1 MQAFGGVLRARR
13 LSRGLTQEEL
23 SRLAGVSVRAVR
35 DIERGRVR
43 RPRKDSVR
51 RLAAVVGLDPAALD
65 ERPGVD
71 RLQIKLLGPLTVHR
85 ADAPVDVG
93 PPRQRCV
100 LGLLGLQPNRVV
112 RQEEIIDVLWGAHPQ
127 ATSRNMVHAY
137 VSRLRRLLPP
147 WKGMTLITG
156 GDGGYRLTVDS
167 DQLDLLRFDELVAR
181 AAADPGSALDLYAQ
195 ALACW
200 RGPVLADLTARL
212 RRHPAAVALA
222 RRHVDAVLAYAD
234 LAIAAGLHQGA
245 EEQLRALTAEEPL
258 HEGAHAR
265 LMLALAGSGR
275 RAAALDLFAE
285 VRGRLVEEL
294 GLEPGLELRDVQ
306 AQVLR
311 GELPLAGARPGP
323 AQLPADVVGFTGRT
337 DHLARLDGLLPMT
350 GAVVITTIAGMAG
363 VGKTALAVHWAHR
376 VAGRFADGQLYIN
389 LQGHASASPV
399 RPLQALAGWLRALGV
414 RADAVPV
421 DLEEAATLYRS
432 LLAGRRMLV
441 VLDNAANAEQVRSL
455 LPGSPGSFVVLTSRD
470 RLTGLMA
477 THGVHRLTL
486 GVLTPAESVA
496 LLSRMLGADRVNREP
511 EAAAEL
517 ARVCGRLP
525 LALRIAAA
533 NLTDRP
539 ARSIAGHVAALRT
552 DDRLSE
558 LAVDDDPQV
567 AVRVAFDRSYTRL
580 GPDVR
585 RMFRELALA
594 PGADLS
600 LPAAAALASHPP
612 EQVAKWLGRLVDV
625 HLLEQRGAG
634 RYGLHDL
641 LRLYAQ
647 ERSEHED
654 STRERAAAL
663 ERLLDWYLCAA
674 DRAAALLYPGMLRLP
689 LPAIESAP
697 TVEFGTSAEAVA
709 WLDTELANLIA
720 AVQHAA
726 EHGPHRTSWLLA
738 DSLRGYFWLRR
749 STVDWLEIAGAAR
762 FAAERAGDVRAQ
774 AAAEHGLGGAYQ
786 GAGRYQ
792 EAIEHYSS
800 ELTLARRAGWTGGE
814 AVALGALGM
823 AHWWS
828 GALREA
834 ADYHAQAL
842 ALHRQRDPKAGANSL
857 LNLGLVYRDLGRLDE
872 AAGHLAESLTL
883 HRIEGARDGEAH
895 VLGALGEIEHDRGE
909 LDHARRHLDEALAL
923 HRDVGDRFGEGYVL
937 GTLAA
942 VHRDAGR
949 PDQALDLART
959 ALTLAGE
966 IGHLSA
972 EARIRNIL
980 GRVHLRLGDRREASD
995 QHRHALDLARQTS
1008 TRAAEAGA
1016 LLGLAAV
1023 HAGRPRESLDY
1034 AERALTLAAR
1044 TGLRILEGQAYTL
1057 LAAARHG
1064 LGDHDRAAEDAGR
1077 ALDLHRRTG
1086 HHPGA
1091 ADALRVLE
1099 IIRAD

>member
-1 MQAFGGVLRARR
+1 
-13 LSRGLTQEEL
+13 
-23 SRLAGVSVRAVR
+23 
-35 DIERGRVR
+35 
-43 RPRKDSVR
+43 
-51 RLAAVVGLDPAALD
+51 
-65 ERPGVD
+65 
-71 RLQIKLLGPLTVHR
+71 
-85 ADAPVDVG
+85 
-93 PPRQRCV
+93 
-100 LGLLGLQPNRVV
+100 VV
-112 RQEEIIDVLWGAHPQ
+112 RQEEIIDVLWGAHPP

-147 WKGMTLITG
+147 RKGIALITG

-181 AAADPGSALDLYAQ
+181 AAAGPGSALDLYAQ

-212 RRHPAAVALA
+212 RQHPAAVALT

-245 EEQLRALTAEEPL
+245 EEQLRVLIAEEPL

-265 LMLALAGSGR
+265 LMLAVAGSGR
-275 RAAALDLFAE
+275 RAAALNLFAE

-294 GLEPGLELRDVQ
+294 GLEPGSELRDVQ
-306 AQVLR
+306 IQVLR
-311 GELPLAGARPGP
+311 GELPLAGARPTP
-323 AQLPADVVGFTGRT
+323 AQLPVDVVGFTGRT
-337 DHLARLDGLLPMT
+337 DHLVRLDGLLPTT
-350 GAVVITTIAGMAG
+350 GAVVITSIVGMAG

-376 VAGRFADGQLYIN
+376 VAERFTDGQLYVN
-389 LQGHASASPV
+389 LQGHTSASSV
-399 RPLQALAGWLRALGV
+399 RPLQALAGLLRALGV
-414 RADAVPV
+414 RADEVPA

-455 LPGSPGSFVVLTSRD
+455 LPGSPGSLVVITSRD
-470 RLTGLMA
+470 RLTGLIA

-486 GVLTPAESVA
+486 GVLTAAESVA
-496 LLSRMLGADRVNREP
+496 VLSRMLGADRVNREP
-511 EAAAEL
+511 AAAAEL
-517 ARVCGRLP
+517 ARVCGGLP

-539 ARSIAGHVAALRT
+539 VRSITDHVAALRT

-567 AVRVAFDRSYTRL
+567 AVRVAFDQSYMRL
-580 GPDVR
+580 GPGVR
-585 RMFRELALA
+585 RMFRELGLV
-594 PGADLS
+594 PGADVS
-600 LPAAAALASHPP
+600 LPAAAALADHPP
-612 EQVAKWLGRLVDV
+612 EQVAKWLERLVDA
-625 HLLEQRGAG
+625 HLLEQRGPG
-634 RYGLHDL
+634 CYGLHDL

-647 ERSEHED
+647 ERGEHED
-654 STRERAAAL
+654 GMWERAAAL
-663 ERLLDWYLCAA
+663 ERLLDWYLFAA

-689 LPAIESAP
+689 LPAMEPAP
-697 TVEFGTSAEAVA
+697 TVEFGAPAEAVA

-726 EHGPHRTSWLLA
+726 EHGPHRTAWLLA

-749 STVDWLEIAGAAR
+749 STVDWLAIAGAAR
-762 FAAERAGDVRAQ
+762 SAAERAMDIRAQ
-774 AAAEHGLGGAYQ
+774 AAAEHSLGGAYQ
-786 GAGRYQ
+786 DAGRYQ
-792 EAIEHYSS
+792 KAIEHYSRM
-800 ELTLARRAGWTGGE
+800 LKLARRARWTGGE
-814 AVALGALGM
+814 AVALGAVGM
-823 AHWWS
+823 AHWWC
-828 GALREA
+828 GALRDA

-842 ALHRQRDPKAGANSL
+842 VLHRQCDPNAGANSL

-872 AAGHLAESLTL
+872 AAGHLAESLIL
-883 HRIEGARDGEAH
+883 HRIDRARDGEAH
-895 VLGALGEIEHDRGE
+895 VLGTLGEIAHDRGE
-909 LDHARRHLDEALAL
+909 LDLARRHLEEALAL
-923 HRDVGDRFGEGYVL
+923 HRDVGDRFGEAYVL

-959 ALTLAGE
+959 ALRLAGD
-966 IGHLSA
+966 IGHRSA

-980 GRVHLRLGDRREASD
+980 GSVHMRLGDHWEASG
-995 QHRHALDLARQTS
+995 QHRHALDLARQTR
-1008 TRAAEAGA
+1008 TIGAEVGA

-1023 HAGRPRESLDY
+1023 HTDRPRESLDY
-1034 AERALTLAAR
+1034 AERALALAAR
-1044 TGLRILEGQAYTL
+1044 TGLQVLEGQAYTL
-1057 LAAARHG
+1057 LAAAQHG

-1091 ADALRVLE
+1091 VDALRMLE

>member
-1 MQAFGGVLRARR
+1 VEAFGEVLRARR

-43 RPRKDSVR
+43 RPRKDSIR
-51 RLAAVVGLDPAALD
+51 RLAATVGLDPTARGT
-65 ERPGVD
+65 RPGVD
-71 RLQIKLLGPLTVHR
+71 RLEIKLLGPLTVHR
-85 ADAPVDVG
+85 ADEPVDVG

-112 RQEEIIDVLWGAHPQ
+112 RQEEIIDVLWGAHPP

-147 WKGMTLITG
+147 RKGIALITG

-167 DQLDLLRFDELVAR
+167 DLLDLLRFDELVAR
-181 AAADPGSALDLYAQ
+181 AAAGPGSALDLYAQ

-212 RRHPAAVALA
+212 RQHPAAVALA
-222 RRHVDAVLAYAD
+222 RRRVDAVLAYAD
-234 LAIAAGLHQGA
+234 LAIAAGRHQGA
-245 EEQLRALTAEEPL
+245 EEQLRALIVEEPL

-265 LMLALAGSGR
+265 LMLAVAGSGR
-275 RAAALDLFAE
+275 RAAALDLFAG

-294 GLEPGLELRDVQ
+294 GLEPGSELRDVQ
-306 AQVLR
+306 VQVLR
-311 GELPLAGARPGP
+311 GELPLAGARPTP
-323 AQLPADVVGFTGRT
+323 AQLPVDVVGFTGRT
-337 DHLARLDGLLPMT
+337 DHLARLDGLLATT
-350 GAVVITTIAGMAG
+350 GAVVVTTIVGMAG

-376 VAGRFADGQLYIN
+376 VAERFADGQLYVN
-389 LQGHASASPV
+389 LQGHTSASPV

-421 DLEEAATLYRS
+421 DLGEAAALYRS

-455 LPGSPGSFVVLTSRD
+455 LPGSPGSVVVLTSRD
-470 RLTGLMA
+470 RLTGLIA
-477 THGVHRLTL
+477 THGVHRFML
-486 GVLTPAESVA
+486 GVLTPAESVTV
-496 LLSRMLGADRVNREP
+496 LSRMLGADRVNREP
-511 EAAAEL
+511 AAAAEL
-517 ARVCGRLP
+517 ARVCGGLP

-533 NLTDRP
+533 NLTNRP
-539 ARSIAGHVAALRT
+539 ARSITVHVAALRT

-567 AVRVAFDRSYTRL
+567 AVRVAFDQSYGRL

-585 RMFRELALA
+585 RMFRELGLA

-612 EQVAKWLGRLVDV
+612 EQVAKWLGRLVDA
-625 HLLEQRGAG
+625 HLVEQRGPA

-647 ERSEHED
+647 ERGEHED
-654 STRERAAAL
+654 GKRERTSAL

-674 DRAAALLYPGMLRLP
+674 GRAAALLYPGMLRLP
-689 LPAIESAP
+689 LPAMDPTP
-697 TVEFGTSAEAVA
+697 TVEFGAPAEAVA

-726 EHGPHRTSWLLA
+726 DHGPYRTAWLLA

-749 STVDWLEIAGAAR
+749 STVDWLETAGAAR
-762 FAAERAGDVRAQ
+762 SAAERAGNVRAQ

-792 EAIEHYSS
+792 EAIEHYASV
-800 ELTLARRAGWTGGE
+800 LALARRARWTGGE

-834 ADYHAQAL
+834 AGYHAQAL
-842 ALHRQRDPKAGANSL
+842 ALHRQCDPNAGANSL

-883 HRIEGARDGEAH
+883 HRLYRARDGEAH
-895 VLGALGEIEHDRGE
+895 VLGTLGEIAHDRGE
-909 LDHARRHLDEALAL
+909 PDRARRHLEEALAL
-923 HRDVGDRFGEGYVL
+923 HRDVGDRFGEVYVL
-937 GTLAA
+937 GALAA

-959 ALTLAGE
+959 ALRLAGE
-966 IGHLSA
+966 IGHRSA

-980 GRVHLRLGDRREASD
+980 GSVHMRLGDHREAAD
-995 QHRHALDLARQTS
+995 QHRHALDLAQQTS
-1008 TRAAEAGA
+1008 TRTAEVGA

-1023 HAGRPRESLDY
+1023 GTDRPRESLDY
-1034 AERALTLAAR
+1034 AERALALAAR
-1044 TGLRILEGQAYTL
+1044 TGLQVLEGQAYTL
-1057 LAAARHG
+1057 LAVARHG
-1064 LGDHDRAAEDAGR
+1064 LGDRDRAAEDARR

>member
-1 MQAFGGVLRARR
+1 VEAFGEVLRARR

-35 DIERGRVR
+35 DIERGWVR
-43 RPRKDSVR
+43 RPRKDSIR
-51 RLAAVVGLDPAALD
+51 RLAAAVGLDPTALD
-65 ERPGVD
+65 ARPGAD
-71 RLQIKLLGPLTVHR
+71 RLEIKLLGPLTVHR

-112 RQEEIIDVLWGAHPQ
+112 RQEEIIDVLWGAHPP

-147 WKGMTLITG
+147 RKGIALITG

-167 DQLDLLRFDELVAR
+167 DLLDLLRFDELVAR
-181 AAADPGSALDLYAQ
+181 AVAGSGSALDLYAQ

-212 RRHPAAVALA
+212 RQHPAAVVLT

-245 EEQLRALTAEEPL
+245 EEQLRALIAEEPL

-265 LMLALAGSGR
+265 LMLAVAGSGR
-275 RAAALDLFAE
+275 RAVALNLFAE

-294 GLEPGLELRDVQ
+294 GLEPGSELRDVQ
-306 AQVLR
+306 VQVLR
-311 GELPLAGARPGP
+311 GELPLAGARPTP
-323 AQLPADVVGFTGRT
+323 AQLPVDVVGFTGRT
-337 DHLARLDGLLPMT
+337 DHLVRLDGLLSTT
-350 GAVVITTIAGMAG
+350 GAVVITSIVGMAG

-376 VAGRFADGQLYIN
+376 VAERFTDGQLYVN
-389 LQGHASASPV
+389 LQGHTSASSV
-399 RPLQALAGWLRALGV
+399 RPLQALAGLLRALGV
-414 RADAVPV
+414 RADEVPV

-432 LLAGRRMLV
+432 LLAGRRMLL

-455 LPGSPGSFVVLTSRD
+455 LPGSPGSLVVITSRD
-470 RLTGLMA
+470 RLTGLIA
-477 THGVHRLTL
+477 THGVQRLTL
-486 GVLTPAESVA
+486 GVLTAAESVA
-496 LLSRMLGADRVNREP
+496 VLSRMLGADRVNREP
-511 EAAAEL
+511 AAAAEL

-539 ARSIAGHVAALRT
+539 VRSITDHVAALRT

-567 AVRVAFDRSYTRL
+567 AVRVAFDQSYVRL
-580 GPDVR
+580 CPDVR
-585 RMFRELALA
+585 RMFRELGLV
-594 PGADLS
+594 PGADVS
-600 LPAAAALASHPP
+600 LPAAAALADHPP
-612 EQVAKWLGRLVDV
+612 EQVAKWLGRLVDA
-625 HLLEQRGAG
+625 HLLEQRGPG

-647 ERSEHED
+647 ERGEHED
-654 STRERAAAL
+654 GMWEHAAAL
-663 ERLLDWYLCAA
+663 ERLLDWYLFAA

-689 LPAIESAP
+689 LPAMDPAP
-697 TVEFGTSAEAVA
+697 TVEFGAPAEAVA

-726 EHGPHRTSWLLA
+726 EHGPHRTAWLLA

-749 STVDWLEIAGAAR
+749 STVDWLAIAGAAR
-762 FAAERAGDVRAQ
+762 SAAERAMDIRAQ
-774 AAAEHGLGGAYQ
+774 AAAEHSLGGAYQ
-786 GAGRYQ
+786 DAGRYQ
-792 EAIEHYSS
+792 KAIEHYSRM
-800 ELTLARRAGWTGGE
+800 LTLARRARWTGGE

-823 AHWWS
+823 AHWWC
-828 GALREA
+828 GALRDA

-842 ALHRQRDPKAGANSL
+842 ALHRQCDPNAGANSL

-872 AAGHLAESLTL
+872 AAGHLAESLIL
-883 HRIEGARDGEAH
+883 HRIDRARDGEAH
-895 VLGALGEIEHDRGE
+895 VLGTLGEIAHDRGE
-909 LDHARRHLDEALAL
+909 LDRARRHLEEALAL
-923 HRDVGDRFGEGYVL
+923 HRDVGDRFGEAYVL

-959 ALTLAGE
+959 ALRRAGD
-966 IGHLSA
+966 IGHRSA

-980 GRVHLRLGDRREASD
+980 GSVHMRLGDHREASG
-995 QHRHALDLARQTS
+995 QHRHALDLARQMS
-1008 TRAAEAGA
+1008 TRGAEVGA

-1023 HAGRPRESLDY
+1023 HTDRPRESLDY
-1034 AERALTLAAR
+1034 AERALALAAR
-1044 TGLRILEGQAYTL
+1044 TGLQVLEGQAYTL
-1057 LAAARHG
+1057 LAAAQHG

-1091 ADALRVLE
+1091 ADALRMLE

>member
-1 MQAFGGVLRARR
+1 MEAFDGGLRARR

-23 SRLAGVSVRAVR
+23 SRLAGVSIRAVR

-43 RPRKDSVR
+43 RPRQDSIR
-51 RLAAVVGLDPAALD
+51 RLAAAVGLDPAALE
-65 ERPGVD
+65 ERRGAD
-71 RLQIKLLGPLTVHR
+71 RLEIKLLGPLTVHR
-85 ADAPVDVG
+85 AGAPVDLG
-93 PPRQRCV
+93 PRQQRCV

-112 RQEEIIDVLWGAHPQ
+112 RQEEIIDVLWGAHPP

-147 WKGMTLITG
+147 RTDIALITG
-156 GDGGYRLTVDS
+156 GDGGYRLNVDS

-181 AAADPGSALDLYAQ
+181 AATLSGSALDRYVQ

-212 RRHPAAVALA
+212 RQHPAAVALA
-222 RRHVDAVLAYAD
+222 RRHVDAVLAHAD
-234 LAIAAGLHQGA
+234 LAIAAGLHQEA
-245 EEQLRALTAEEPL
+245 EKQLRALTAQEPL

-265 LMLALAGSGR
+265 LMLAVAGSGR
-275 RAAALDLFAE
+275 RAAALDMFAE

-294 GLEPGLELRDVQ
+294 GLEPGSELRDAQ

-311 GELPLAGARPGP
+311 GELPLAGARPAP
-323 AQLPADVVGFTGRT
+323 AQLPVDVVGFTGRA
-337 DHLARLDGLLPMT
+337 DQLARLDGLLPMT
-350 GAVVITTIAGMAG
+350 GAVVITAIAGMAG

-376 VAGRFADGQLYIN
+376 VAERFADGQLYVN
-389 LQGHASASPV
+389 LQGHTSAAPL
-399 RPLQALAGWLRALGV
+399 RPLHVLAGLLRALGI
-414 RADAVPV
+414 RADDVPV
-421 DLEEAATLYRS
+421 DLAEAATLYRS

-441 VLDNAANAEQVRSL
+441 VLDNAGSAGQVRPL
-455 LPGSPGSFVVLTSRD
+455 LPGSPGSLVILTSRD
-470 RLTGLMA
+470 RLTGLVA

-486 GVLTPAESVA
+486 GVLTPAESTAV
-496 LLSRMLGADRVNREP
+496 LSRMLGADRVNREP

-517 ARVCGRLP
+517 ARVCGGLP

-539 ARSIAGHVAALRT
+539 ARSIADHVAALRT

-567 AVRVAFDRSYTRL
+567 AVRVAFDQSYARL
-580 GPDVR
+580 GPQVR
-585 RMFRELALA
+585 RMFRELSLV
-594 PGADLS
+594 PSADLS
-600 LPAAAALASHPP
+600 LPAAAALAGHPP
-612 EQVAKWLGRLVDV
+612 GQVAKWLERLVDA
-625 HLLEQRGAG
+625 HLLEECGPG

-647 ERSEHED
+647 ERGEHED
-654 STRERAAAL
+654 GTRERAAAL

-674 DRAAALLYPGMLRLP
+674 GRAAGLLYPGMLRLP
-689 LPAIESAP
+689 LPEMEPAS
-697 TVEFGTSAEAVA
+697 TVEFGAPEEAVA

-726 EHGPHRTSWLLA
+726 EHGPYLKSWLLA

-762 FAAERAGDVRAQ
+762 SAAGRAGDVRAQ
-774 AAAEHGLGGAYQ
+774 AAAEHSLGGAYQ
-786 GAGRYQ
+786 GSGRYQ

-800 ELTLARRAGWTGGE
+800 ALTLARRARWTGGE
-814 AVALGALGM
+814 AIALGALGM

-828 GALREA
+828 GGLREA
-834 ADYHAQAL
+834 AGYHARAL
-842 ALHRQRDPKAGANSL
+842 ALHRQCDPNAGANSL

-872 AAGHLAESLTL
+872 AADHLAESLTL
-883 HRIEGARDGEAH
+883 HRMDSARDGEAH
-895 VLGALGEIEHDRGE
+895 VLSTLGEIEHDRGE
-909 LDHARRHLDEALAL
+909 LGRAGRQLDEALAL
-923 HRDVGDRFGEGYVL
+923 HRDVGDRFGEAYAL

-942 VHRDAGR
+942 VQRDENR
-949 PDQALDLART
+949 PDQALDLARA
-959 ALTLAGE
+959 ALRLAGE
-966 IGHLSA
+966 IGHQSA

-980 GRVHLRLGDRREASD
+980 GSVHLRLGDHLEASG
-995 QHRHALDLARQTS
+995 QHRHALDLARQTG
-1008 TRAAEAGA
+1008 TRTAEVGA

-1023 HAGRPRESLDY
+1023 HADRARESLDY
-1034 AERALTLAAR
+1034 AERALALAAP
-1044 TGLRILEGQAYTL
+1044 TGLQVLEGQAYTL
-1057 LAAARHG
+1057 LAAARHRI
-1064 LGDHDRAAEDAGR
+1064 GDDDQAAEDAGR

-1086 HHPGA
+1086 HYPGA
-1091 ADALRVLE
+1091 ADALRVIE